1 MGNAGPL
8 TIEGARIIFRNFAG
22 KEGQYNREGD
32 RNFGLCLDTELAEV
46 MERDGWNIKY
56 LTPKEDGDEPQ
67 AFVQVSV
74 NFKNRPPNVVLIN
87 HKGRTTL
94 PEDQIELLDWV
105 DIKTVDLI
113 INPYSWAVNGK
124 TGISA
129 YLKSLFVTIEE
140 DELDLKYADLEDL
153 TPRGGRIEE

>member
-1 MGNAGPL
+1 
-8 TIEGARIIFRNFAG
+8 
-22 KEGQYNREGD
+22 
-32 RNFGLCLDTELAEV
+32 
-46 MERDGWNIKY
+46 
-56 LTPKEDGDEPQ
+56 
-67 AFVQVSV
+67 V